1 MFSFSV
7 SLSSSPHP
15 ITTIKEGSLPS
26 TGLHLGVAV
35 LTFLLFLGPLNSPG
49 SQVMLQGN

>member
-7 SLSSSPHP
+7 SLGSSPHP

-35 LTFLLFLGPLNSPG
+35 LTFLIFLSPSKSPG
-49 SQVMLQGN
+49 SQVMFQGN